1 MTRRSSSRD
10 NTALFVYDIVTFARD
25 AVGLA
30 KGRVRADL
38 DSDLALRLALV
49 HLIQMI
55 GEAAGGLSDEF
66 KQAHPDI
73 PWTRIVGMRHR
84 IVHEYWRVDVD
95 VVWEVVRDELGPLAE
110 RLAPHVKDEL

>member
-1 MTRRSSSRD
+1 MTRRSSTRD
-10 NTALFVYDIVTFARD
+10 NTALFVYDIVTFART

-30 KGRVRADL
+30 KGRVRSEL

-55 GEAAGGLSDEF
+55 GEAAAGLSDEF
-66 KQAHPDI
+66 KRAHPDI

-95 VVWEVVRDELGPLAE
+95 VVWEVVRDELGALAE
-110 RLAPHVKDEL
+110 RLAPHVEDEL